1 MNNHHYPNE
10 QRAVFSLATLYMF
23 RMLGLFMVLPV
34 LTLYSDDYR
43 YSTHFLIG
51 LALGAYGCSQAIL
64 QIPFGMLSDRLGR
77 KPIIIFGLGLFALG
91 SVIAATS
98 DTVYGLIF
106 GRFLQGTG
114 AIASA
119 IMAMVADLTAD
130 KNRTKAMASIG
141 ASIGVSFALAF
152 ILGPIVANFGGVSN
166 IFWLSAAFALV
177 GIGIVIWVVPD
188 VPKLHGSDK
197 GQGSEDKGLS
207 NTESRPWEIASIL
220 KNRELLRLD
229 FGIFALHF
237 VLMASFV
244 IFPRL
249 LETSA
254 GIPREQHPYVYTA
267 ILVASFILMLPF
279 IILAEKKG
287 KTKQVLLGAVALFA
301 CVQLLLAQFFAIPAV
316 LLTGLFL
323 FFLAFNLLEATL
335 PSLVSKMSS
344 SSSRGAANGV
354 YSTSQFLG
362 AFLGGALGSL
372 ALTYGGE
379 GMVFALCGVLASSWF
394 FVAIFMAKP
403 RHLSSV
409 MVQLAEATDQNLWLS
424 KLQQIP
430 GVAEVAYIESQRA
443 ARLKVD
449 KRIFEHRFISDIG
462 LGEEKVPG

>member
-1 MNNHHYPNE
+1 VNNHHYPNE

-43 YSTHFLIG
+43 YSTHLLIG

-77 KPIIIFGLGLFALG
+77 KPVIIFGLVLFALG

-98 DTVYGLIF
+98 DTVYGLIL

-166 IFWLSAAFALV
+166 IFWLSAVFALV

-188 VPKLHGSDK
+188 VPKL
-197 GQGSEDKGLS
+197 QGSNKVLGSTDDS
-207 NTESRPWEIASIL
+207 TNSRRGAIASIL

-249 LETSA
+249 LESSA

-287 KTKQVLLGAVALFA
+287 KVKQVLLGAVALFA
-301 CVQLLLAQFFAIPAV
+301 CVQLILAQFFTIPAV
-316 LLTGLFL
+316 LLIGLFL

-362 AFLGGALGSL
+362 AFLGGVIGSL

-394 FVAIFMAKP
+394 FVAIFMSKP

-409 MVQLAEATDQNLWLS
+409 MVKLSETADQNLWLS
-424 KLQQIP
+424 KLQEIP
-430 GVAEVAYIESQRA
+430 GVAEVAYIENQQA

-462 LGEEKVPG
+462 LSEDKVLG